1 MGEDV
6 VVRFAPSPTG
16 YLHIGGARTALFN
29 WLFVKKRGGK
39 LILRIEDTDVERS
52 SEDSIRG
59 IIDSLKWLGITW
71 DEGPYFQSEFIG
83 DHLEAAQKLLESGDA
98 YKCFCT
104 KEDLE
109 QRRERARK
117 QKGSL
122 QYDGTCR
129 ALSPDEIAEKEA
141 SDIPFTIRL
150 KVPRGEGAVRF
161 NDIVYGGIEKQ
172 YEDLEDFVIV
182 RSNGQPLY
190 VLSNA
195 VDDIRDGITHVI
207 RGQDGLANTPKQ
219 ILIYN
224 ALGVTVPEFAH
235 MSLALDPKKAK
246 ISKRRHG
253 ERVSLQFYRQN
264 GFLPWAFVNFLALLG
279 WSTPDSK
286 QIFSKEELIEAFS
299 LEGISRANCV
309 FDVRQNDP
317 KFFTDPKAISINAH
331 YLRKLPVEEIEP
343 YVRMELE
350 MQGLWDPEYEG
361 VKRQWLLET
370 IDLIRTRFNFTT
382 DFVTLGRSYFSDDYV
397 IDPKAMKKNIHKHHA
412 LKEWFPQVADRLE
425 ALETFT
431 LEGTELVIRAM
442 AEGLEVKAGILINA
456 IRTAVT
462 GQAVGPGLFH
472 VLIALGQR
480 RVTKRLRKAVNLFD
494 RVPDSP
500 NRPDATTS
508 SGTFASGSC

>member
-1 MGEDV
+1 MGEEV

-16 YLHIGGARTALFN
+16 YLHIGGARTVIFN
-29 WLFVKKRGGK
+29 WLFAKKRGGK

-59 IIDSLKWLGITW
+59 IIKSLKWLGVTW
-71 DEGPYFQSEFIG
+71 DEGPYFQSQFIE

-98 YKCFCT
+98 YKCFCS

-109 QRRERARK
+109 RKREMARK

-122 QYDGTCR
+122 HYDGTCR
-129 ALSPDEIAEKEA
+129 GLAPAEIAEKEA
-141 SDIPFTIRL
+141 SGTPYTIRL

-161 NDIVYGGIEKQ
+161 NDIAYGAIEKK
-172 YEDLEDFVIV
+172 YEDLEDFVVV

-219 ILIYN
+219 ILIYK
-224 ALGVTVPEFAH
+224 ALGVPVPEFAH

-253 ERVSLQFYRQN
+253 EMVSVQFYREH

-279 WSTPDSK
+279 WSTPESK
-286 QIFSKEELIEAFS
+286 QIFSREELIEAFS

-331 YLRKLPVEEIEP
+331 YLRNLPVEEIEP
-343 YVRMELE
+343 YVHSELE
-350 MQGLWDPEYEG
+350 KEGLWDPEYAG
-361 VKRQWLLET
+361 AKRPWFLGT
-370 IDLIRTRFNFTT
+370 IDLIRTRFNLTT
-382 DFVTLGRSYFSDDYV
+382 DFVTLGRAYFSDDYPV
-397 IDPKAMKKNIHKHHA
+397 DSKALKKNVLKHQA
-412 LKEWFPQVADRLE
+412 LKEWFPLVGTRLE
-425 ALETFT
+425 ALEAFT
-431 LEGTELVIRAM
+431 L
-442 AEGLEVKAGILINA
+442 
-456 IRTAVT
+456 
-462 GQAVGPGLFH
+462 
-472 VLIALGQR
+472 
-480 RVTKRLRKAVNLFD
+480 
-494 RVPDSP
+494 
-500 NRPDATTS
+500 
-508 SGTFASGSC
+508 